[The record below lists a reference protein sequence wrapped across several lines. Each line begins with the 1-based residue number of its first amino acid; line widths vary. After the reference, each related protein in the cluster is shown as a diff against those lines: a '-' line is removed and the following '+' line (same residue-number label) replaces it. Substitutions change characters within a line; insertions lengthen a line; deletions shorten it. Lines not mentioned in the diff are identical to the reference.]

1 MILLLV
7 VLKDCLNAALTCH
20 LQHQLSESHWSQVPL
35 LDVGDVYGNATSLQP
50 DRSVSYLHCAGIDQA
65 AACKIE
71 EQHLGNSMHRVAF
84 TSVA

>member
-35 LDVGDVYGNATSLQP
+35 LMWEMCMVMPPAYNQTGQ
-50 DRSVSYLHCAGIDQA
+50 
-65 AACKIE
+65 
-71 EQHLGNSMHRVAF
+71 
-84 TSVA
+84 